1 MEETIYLSTLFDY
14 YGVLLTDKQRLY
26 FEDYYFNN
34 LSLSEIAEN
43 YEITRNAVY
52 NQLREAREK
61 LEHYDKILELSIK
74 QRKVKEICDR
84 INDEDLKKDLKDI
97 FDL

>member
-34 LSLSEIAEN
+34 LTLSEMSINNNISRTAVHKQIKDATLKLKQ
-43 YEITRNAVY
+43 YE
-52 NQLREAREK
+52 EK
-61 LEHYDKILELSIK
+61 LKLYEKSEKINKLLEQITDKKIK
-74 QRKVKEICDR
+74 KEIKEL
-84 INDEDLKKDLKDI
+84 I
-97 FDL
+97 

>member
-34 LSLSEIAEN
+34 LTLSEMSIN
-43 YEITRNAVY
+43 NNISRNAVHKQIKDATLKLKQY
-52 NQLREAREK
+52 EEK
-61 LEHYDKILELSIK
+61 INKLLEQIKNEKIK
-74 QRKVKEICDR
+74 KEIKEL
-84 INDEDLKKDLKDI
+84 I
-97 FDL
+97 

>member
-34 LSLSEIAEN
+34 LTLSGNIYVTDDNIEE
-43 YEITRNAVY
+43 E
-52 NQLREAREK
+52 Q
-61 LEHYDKILELSIK
+61 
-74 QRKVKEICDR
+74 
-84 INDEDLKKDLKDI
+84 
-97 FDL
+97 

>member
-34 LSLSEIAEN
+34 LTLSEMSIN
-43 YEITRNAVY
+43 NNISRNAVHKQY
-52 NQLREAREK
+52 NK
-61 LEHYDKILELSIK
+61 STPKI
-74 QRKVKEICDR
+74 
-84 INDEDLKKDLKDI
+84 
-97 FDL
+97 